1 MRIFVRE
8 VRHWKE
14 GGSQMG
20 CCGTKMRRGEKAEA
34 AAVGARTAP
43 VTLTQEQQAAKRAAQ
58 LERLAALPEH
68 LRLGVTLPGMR
79 ELLKQLPPDAVKQV
93 NAKIPIDKKTGKPK
107 YPKNV
112 QVNGYVQQILMAA
125 WEKVDKMAVCERLKE
140 RGSPH
145 VGEATP
151 CS

>member
-1 MRIFVRE
+1 
-8 VRHWKE
+8 
-14 GGSQMG
+14 
-20 CCGTKMRRGEKAEA
+20 MRRGEKAEA